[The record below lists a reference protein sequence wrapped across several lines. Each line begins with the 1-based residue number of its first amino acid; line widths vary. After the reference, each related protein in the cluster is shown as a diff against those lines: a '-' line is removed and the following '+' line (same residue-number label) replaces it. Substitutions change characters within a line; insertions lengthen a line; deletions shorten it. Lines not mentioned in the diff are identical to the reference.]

1 MGAGQSK
8 TETLFDRY
16 PDNEIV
22 KDIKLT
28 PTMVN
33 QINNAVGAQPEIDV
47 EALKVFFQNSVRSYK
62 FCSETFDQK

>member
-33 QINNAVGAQPEIDV
+33 QINSAVGAQPEIDV
-47 EALKVFFQNSVRSYK
+47 EALKVFFKFRSL
-62 FCSETFDQK
+62 F

>member
-47 EALKVFFQNSVRSYK
+47 EALKVFFFNSVRSYK